1 MTRYR
6 KHPVRPP
13 EAKSPT
19 EADEG
24 LRRSGALFGGII
36 VAVAL
41 AAILVA
47 GLHHLLRY
55 EFLRTAYVFAVAM
68 IVPFVPMAVILTY
81 IARRRPRA
89 VFTTQ
94 VEIPGTNAVRFVNLF
109 IVCAYCAIAA
119 GTMVYGFITRYPVHA
134 FLWATG
140 PATVG
145 YIMAQDRH
153 LGLRTLRTPRQ
164 SLTLSPRALTIT
176 ASPSKGE
183 IRIPWTDNS
192 HLGTSDI
199 LGTRILPD
207 PTTGKPPYTVI
218 FDCTATSLT
227 QLNALLDHFNTH
239 PHDRQLLALPEGA
252 DLVQTLLD
260 TTPRKPTPRTDHDAV
275 QETPSTPG

>member
-1 MTRYR
+1 MMRYR
-6 KHPVRPP
+6 KRQAPLP
-13 EAKSPT
+13 EAKSPA
-19 EADEG
+19 EVDEG

-36 VAVAL
+36 VAGAL
-41 AAILVA
+41 GVGLLV
-47 GLHHLLRY
+47 GLHRLLHY
-55 EFLRTAYVFAVAM
+55 EYLRTGYVFTAAM
-68 IVPFVPMAVILTY
+68 LIPLIPMALVLTY
-81 IARRRPRA
+81 VPRRRSRA

-94 VEIPGTNAVRFVNLF
+94 VEIPGTNNFRVLALF
-109 IVCAYCAIAA
+109 LVCAYCAIAA
-119 GTMVYGFITRYPVHA
+119 GTMVYGFITGYPVHA

-183 IRIPWTDNS
+183 IRIPWTDNARV
-192 HLGTSDI
+192 GTSDI

-227 QLNALLDHFNTH
+227 QLDTLLDHFNTH
-239 PHDRQLLALPEGA
+239 PADRQLLALPEGA

-260 TTPRKPTPRTDHDAV
+260 TTPRP
-275 QETPSTPG
+275 

>member
-36 VAVAL
+36 VAVTL

-94 VEIPGTNAVRFVNLF
+94 VEIPGTNAVRFVMF
-109 IVCAYCAIAA
+109 FVACAYYAIAA

-176 ASPSKGE
+176 ASPLQGE
-183 IRIPWTDNS
+183 VRIPWTDNARVGMTD
-192 HLGTSDI
+192 LTGTDI
-199 LGTRILPD
+199 HPD
-207 PTTGKPPYTVI
+207 PSIPKLTYTVK
-218 FDCTATSLT
+218 FDCPATSFT
-227 QLNALLDHFNTH
+227 QLDRLLDHFNTH

-260 TTPRKPTPRTDHDAV
+260 TTPQP
-275 QETPSTPG
+275 

>member
-13 EAKSPT
+13 EAKSPA

-145 YIMAQDRH
+145 YVCTQQRPVSLH
-153 LGLRTLRTPRQ
+153 TLLMPKQ
-164 SLTLSPRALTIT
+164 SFTLSPHALTIT
-176 ASPSKGE
+176 ASPLQGE
-183 IRIPWTDNS
+183 VRIPWTDNARV
-192 HLGTSDI
+192 GTTDPTGTDI
-199 LGTRILPD
+199 HPD
-207 PTTGKPPYTVI
+207 PSIPKLTYTI
-218 FDCTATSLT
+218 KFDCPATSLT
-227 QLNALLDHFNTH
+227 QLDALLDHFNTH
-239 PHDRQLLALPEGA
+239 PADRPLLAQPEGA

-260 TTPRKPTPRTDHDAV
+260 TTPRP
-275 QETPSTPG
+275 

>member
-6 KHPVRPP
+6 KRPAPLP
-13 EAKSPT
+13 EPKDPAESDRKTRLLGPI
-19 EADEG
+19 A
-24 LRRSGALFGGII
+24 GGIFL
-36 VAVAL
+36 VGVLGVAL
-41 AAILVA
+41 LAAMHRV
-47 GLHHLLRY
+47 LHY
-55 EFLRTAYVFAVAM
+55 EYLRTGYVFSMAFFA
-68 IVPFVPMAVILTY
+68 PLLPMAVVLTY
-81 IARRRPRA
+81 VARRRPRA

-94 VEIPGTNAVRFVNLF
+94 VEIPGTNAVRFVMF
-109 IVCAYCAIAA
+109 FVVCAYYAIAA

-183 IRIPWTDNS
+183 IRIPWTDNARV
-192 HLGTSDI
+192 GTTDPTGTDI
-199 LGTRILPD
+199 HPD
-207 PTTGKPPYTVI
+207 PSIPKLTYTI
-218 FDCTATSLT
+218 KFDCPATSLT
-227 QLNALLDHFNTH
+227 HLDHLLDHFNTH
-239 PHDRQLLALPEGA
+239 PADRQLLALPEGA

-260 TTPRKPTPRTDHDAV
+260 TTPRP
-275 QETPSTPG
+275 